1 MADYNLE
8 RFKKAQAGEYTLA
21 LEEIREG
28 HKRSHWIWYI
38 FPQLKGLGFSGMSDY
53 YGIADLNEAK
63 AYMADPE
70 LRTHLLEISS
80 ALLKH
85 KGKSASE
92 IFGYPDNLKVCSCM
106 TLFSLAA
113 PEEKVFREVLDAFYG
128 GKADSKTIHLL
139 H

>member
-63 AYMADPE
+63 AYMADSV
-70 LRTHLLEISS
+70 LRAHLLEISS

-85 KGKSASE
+85 NGKSASE

>member
-1 MADYNLE
+1 MADFNLE
-8 RFKKAQAGEYTLA
+8 RFKKAQAGDYTLA

-38 FPQLKGLGFSGMSDY
+38 FPQLKGLGYSGMSDY

-70 LRTHLLEISS
+70 LRAHLLEISD
-80 ALLKH
+80 ALMKH

-92 IFGYPDNLKVCSCM
+92 IFGYPDNLKVRSCM
-106 TLFSLAA
+106 ILFSLAA
-113 PEEKVFREVLDAFYG
+113 PEEKIFREVLDAFYD
-128 GKADSKTIHLL
+128 GKADAETIRLL

>member
-1 MADYNLE
+1 MADFNLE
-8 RFKKAQAGEYTLA
+8 RFKKAQAGDYTLA

-38 FPQLKGLGFSGMSDY
+38 FPQLKGLGYSGMSDY

-70 LRTHLLEISS
+70 LRAHLLEISD
-80 ALLKH
+80 ALMKH

-92 IFGYPDNLKVCSCM
+92 IFGYPDNLKVRSCM

-113 PEEKVFREVLDAFYG
+113 PEEKIFREVLDAFYD
-128 GKADSKTIHLL
+128 GKADAETIRLL